1 MNRKNN
7 SMEKEFMEKA
17 LDKNSDVMRFDDEEI
32 ATIKDVAGSSKDAL
46 RVVNDIIL
54 AHNNEK
60 GFVVDVLEELLKNDV
75 TGKSLVK
82 LYDDCD
88 RDVELLIWNV
98 ERGKLEMRR
107 EDDF

>member
-1 MNRKNN
+1 MDRKNN
-7 SMEKEFMEKA
+7 SVEKGFMEKTIEKSSA
-17 LDKNSDVMRFDDEEI
+17 MMLFDREEI
-32 ATIKDVAGSSKDAL
+32 AIIRDLAGNSKDAL

-75 TGKSLVK
+75 RGNSLVT
-82 LYDDCD
+82 LYDNCD

-98 ERGKLEMRR
+98 ERGKLEMKR
-107 EDDF
+107 EDYL